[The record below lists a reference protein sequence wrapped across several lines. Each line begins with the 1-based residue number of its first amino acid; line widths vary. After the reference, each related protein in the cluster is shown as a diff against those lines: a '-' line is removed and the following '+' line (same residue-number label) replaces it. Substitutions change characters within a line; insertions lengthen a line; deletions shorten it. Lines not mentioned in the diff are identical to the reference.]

1 MDHFGQIV
9 KFWLFLVISCKFNFF
24 VLQKSLKKH
33 SQHIIVIFD

>member
-9 KFWLFLVISCKFNFF
+9 KFWLFLLISCKLT
-24 VLQKSLKKH
+24 VLQKSFKKN

>member
-9 KFWLFLVISCKFNFF
+9 KFWLFLLISCKLT
-24 VLQKSLKKH
+24 VLQKSKKKKN